1 MSFHNINLPDFLAIF
16 AIGSP
21 KFATSYVIS
30 KSGRESR
37 SLDSSYPFHKYAL
50 KDCRLSSEQF
60 YQFKSFFQARAGRMH
75 SFRMKDYADFKV
87 EKQVVIKGNGAL
99 KQISLHKLY
108 SDEIAPFYRKIT
120 KLKKDTVQ
128 LFIGENNLSDFTIN
142 DLTGLISLKGPI
154 EKDKIVLASF
164 EFDVCV
170 RFANDTFEYKTMQDG
185 SIELIN
191 VELTEVE
198 E

>member
-1 MSFHNINLPDFLAIF
+1 MSFHDINLPDFLAIF
-16 AIGSP
+16 AIGTP
-21 KFATSYVIS
+21 EFATSCAVS

-37 SLDSSYPFHKYAL
+37 SLDIAYPFHKYVL

-60 YQFKSFFQARAGRMH
+60 YQFKSFFQARAGRMY

-87 EKQVVIKGNGAL
+87 QKQVIAKGDSSST
-99 KQISLHKLY
+99 QINLYKLY

-120 KLKKDTVQ
+120 KPKKNKVQ
-128 LFIGENNLSDFTIN
+128 LFIGDNNLSDFTIS
-142 DLTGLISLKGPI
+142 DLTGLISLKTPI
-154 EKDKIVLASF
+154 EQDKIVLASF

-170 RFANDTFEYKTMQDG
+170 RFANDTFEYKSMPDG

-191 VELTEVE
+191 VELIEVE
-198 E
+198 V